1 MNRQLRNGARG
12 TTLIEV
18 LVSVLILGI
27 GLLGIAALQAAT
39 LMNTQSSTE
48 RTQAVIHSYSI
59 LDAMRANADDALV
72 GAYNVANLCAAPLVT
87 SLPTA
92 DLNSWITGLRATNQ
106 NACGTINCGAP
117 DPLCPTCKDVECTVT
132 VTWNDSRASGDNAA
146 GALAAQTLTTVGGL

>member
-1 MNRQLRNGARG
+1 MHPDMNRTKSDHIMNRKLRNRERGA
-12 TTLIEV
+12 TLIEV

-39 LMNTQSSTE
+39 LINTQSSTE

-87 SLPTA
+87 TLPTA
-92 DLNSWITGLRATNQ
+92 DLNSWITGLRASNQ
-106 NACGTINCGAP
+106 NACGTINCQA
-117 DPLCPTCKDVECTVT
+117 DRTCTVT
-132 VTWNDSRASGDNAA
+132 ITWDDSRASG
-146 GALAAQTLTTVGGL
+146 GLAAQTLTTVGSL

>member
-1 MNRQLRNGARG
+1 MNRQLRNGERG

-39 LMNTQSSTE
+39 LINTQSSTE

-87 SLPTA
+87 TLPTA
-92 DLNSWITGLRATNQ
+92 DLNSWITGLRASNQ
-106 NACGTINCGAP
+106 NACGTINCQA
-117 DPLCPTCKDVECTVT
+117 DRTCTVT
-132 VTWNDSRASGDNAA
+132 ITWDDSRASG
-146 GALAAQTLTTVGGL
+146 GLVAQTLTTVGSL

>member
-1 MNRQLRNGARG
+1 MRLDMNRTLSDHSMKRQLRNGERG

-18 LVSVLILGI
+18 LVSVLILGV

-39 LMNTQSSTE
+39 LINTQSSTE

-87 SLPTA
+87 TLPTA

-106 NACGTINCGAP
+106 NGCGTINCEAVNR
-117 DPLCPTCKDVECTVT
+117 TCTVT
-132 VTWNDSRASGDNAA
+132 VTWNDSRASG
-146 GALAAQTLTTVGGL
+146 GLVAQTLTTVGGL